1 MKASE
6 VVTQY
11 MLFREETT

>member
-6 VVTQY
+6 AVTQY